1 MLKQPEPTLH
11 KTTRTEISSLFGEA
25 KLVLDETPKA
35 ISPFG
40 GLASFISF
48 LGQIGFAR
56 QVQQHLPFAEPTS
69 NNAIPLAHALTAFL
83 MSVVVGAQRFA
94 HCEWLRAD
102 RVLHALLGLERF
114 PSDDTI
120 RNFFLRFSQG
130 HIEAFW
136 RPLWRWLLR
145 LLQCPTSGFALDL
158 DSTVFCR
165 EGQQE
170 GARKGFNPRRKG
182 RNPDSESGLAVLAE
196 AQFILHGW
204 LRSGNTGAARG
215 VVPFL
220 REALALLPA
229 GTWLRTV
236 RADSGFF
243 DGTFLDFLEERA
255 LPYVVV
261 ARLTSTLK
269 RKCAGIAEWTP
280 MDEYHAA
287 GEFTVKLF
295 GWSKE
300 RRFVVVRERIRETK
314 AAVGRQLIDVP
325 GYTFRAWVT
334 NRSEGP
340 LELWRD
346 YNGRAC
352 VEQRIEELKH
362 DLAAD
367 GFCLQPFFATEAAFL
382 AVLFTF
388 NLLKSLPTP
397 DGPQR
402 AVSAAGDVARG
413 RVPVRRGAG
422 RDGPRR
428 GGQTLSSV
436 GWIAQTQTVGG
447 SHVGLAQM
455 RVAEVDPARRSAG
468 HWRWYDLIPKTRSIE
483 ILSLYFGVRA

>member
-1 MLKQPEPTLH
+1 MLKQPAPTLH
-11 KTTRTEISSLFGEA
+11 KTTRTEITSLFGEA
-25 KLVLDETPKA
+25 KLVLEETPKA

-40 GLASFISF
+40 GLVSFISF

-69 NNAIPLAHALTAFL
+69 NNAIPLAHSLTAFL

-130 HIEAFW
+130 HVEAFW
-136 RPLWRWLLR
+136 RPLWRWLL
-145 LLQCPTSGFALDL
+145 LLVKCPGGGFALDL

-165 EGQQE
+165 EGKQE

-182 RNPDSESGLAVLAE
+182 RNSHHPLLAVLAE

-220 REALALLPA
+220 QEALALLPE

-243 DGTFLDFLEERA
+243 DGTFLDFLEARA

-261 ARLTSTLK
+261 ARMTTTLK
-269 RKCAGIAEWTP
+269 RQCAGIKDWTII
-280 MDEYHAA
+280 DEPHAV

-300 RRFVVVRERIRETK
+300 RRFVVVRERVRETK
-314 AAVGRQLIDVP
+314 AAVGRRLLDVP
-325 GYTFRAWVT
+325 GYTFRVWVT
-334 NRSEGP
+334 NRSEGA

-367 GFCLQPFFATEAAFL
+367 GFCLQPFFATESAFL

-388 NLLKSLPTP
+388 NLLSLYQHQVTP
-397 DGPQR
+397 DQPYRQPGTLR
-402 AVSAAGDVARG
+402 VAVFLCGAMLGVMGHDVVVKLSAAW
-413 RVPVRRGAG
+413 
-422 RDGPRR
+422 
-428 GGQTLSSV
+428 GGLRKHKPLVDATLDWLNCAS
-436 GWIAQTQTVGG
+436 
-447 SHVGLAQM
+447 
-455 RVAEVDPARRSAG
+455 PK
-468 HWRWYDLIPKTRSIE
+468 LIPPEDRLPIGGGL
-483 ILSLYFGVRA
+483 I